1 MLLSFAG
8 ILTALMA
15 LGVAGVLVWF
25 AYSLI
30 FRRVYRVRHLRQ
42 LEMDRLIREAAAR
55 PAAPDPEQ
63 K

>member
-1 MLLSFAG
+1 VLLSFAG

-30 FRRVYRVRHLRQ
+30 IRRM
-42 LEMDRLIREAAAR
+42 EMDRLIREAAAR